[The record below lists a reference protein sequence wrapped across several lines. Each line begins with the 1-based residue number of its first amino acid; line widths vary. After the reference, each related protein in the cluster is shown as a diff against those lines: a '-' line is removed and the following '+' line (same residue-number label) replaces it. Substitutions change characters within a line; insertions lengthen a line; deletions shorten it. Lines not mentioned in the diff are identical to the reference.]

1 MRQSDDEAVPEYL
14 QSLFEKAT
22 AKRSKV
28 EARAINKLLHDFQDV
43 FSKHENDLGFIHLV
57 EHRINTGDAVPI
69 KLPPWKIAHAFA
81 DKDRQQLEKLKSKK
95 VIQPSTSLWAA
106 LLVLVWKKDGST
118 RICVDYRRLNA
129 VTEDDAFPIP
139 RTQDCL
145 DAVAGATLFSI
156 MDITSAYHQIPVA
169 PEDVQKTAFV
179 TKYGL
184 FEFKTMPFGLK
195 TAPATYQRLMELAL
209 SGLQWTSYLIYL
221 DDVIVFGKTF
231 DEHLGRLAAV
241 LQRFHEAGLKLK
253 PEKCNFFKT
262 EVKFIGYV
270 LTPEGVLPDLE
281 NVKKILQW
289 PEPKNVTDIRGLLGM
304 GNYYSRFIRGY
315 SEKV

>member
-1 MRQSDDEAVPEYL
+1 M
-14 QSLFEKAT
+14 
-22 AKRSKV
+22 
-28 EARAINKLLHDFQDV
+28 
-43 FSKHENDLGFIHLV
+43 
-57 EHRINTGDAVPI
+57 
-69 KLPPWKIAHAFA
+69 
-81 DKDRQQLEKLKSKK
+81 
-95 VIQPSTSLWAA
+95 
-106 LLVLVWKKDGST
+106 
-118 RICVDYRRLNA
+118 
-129 VTEDDAFPIP
+129 TEDDAFPIP

-145 DAVAGATLFSI
+145 DAVAGATLFST
-156 MDITSAYHQIPVA
+156 MDITSAYHQIPVV
-169 PEDVQKTAFV
+169 PGDVQKTAFV
-179 TKYGL
+179 TKYSL
-184 FEFKTMPFGLK
+184 FEFRTMLFGLK

-209 SGLQWTSYLIYL
+209 SGLQWTSCLIYL

-241 LQRFHEAGLKLK
+241 LQRFCEAGLKLK
-253 PEKCNFFKT
+253 PEKCNFFET
-262 EVKFIGYV
+262 EVKFLGHV

>member
-1 MRQSDDEAVPEYL
+1 M
-14 QSLFEKAT
+14 
-22 AKRSKV
+22 
-28 EARAINKLLHDFQDV
+28 
-43 FSKHENDLGFIHLV
+43 
-57 EHRINTGDAVPI
+57 
-69 KLPPWKIAHAFA
+69 
-81 DKDRQQLEKLKSKK
+81 
-95 VIQPSTSLWAA
+95 
-106 LLVLVWKKDGST
+106 
-118 RICVDYRRLNA
+118 DYRRLNA

-145 DAVAGATLFSI
+145 DRVAGVTLFST

-169 PEDVQKTAFV
+169 PEDVQKIAFV

-184 FEFKTMPFGLK
+184 FEFQTMPFGLK
-195 TAPATYQRLMELAL
+195 IAPATYQRLMELAL
-209 SGLQWTSYLIYL
+209 SGLQWTSSLIYL

-231 DEHLGRLAAV
+231 DEHLWRWAAV
-241 LQRFHEAGLKLK
+241 LERFHKAGLKLK